1 MLWNCWV
8 SVLILSLP
16 YGVTQNDL
24 LNLSDHLVC
33 FLRHWE
39 NQHLFKCQQ
48 ILTKHYPG
56 PQWMRRSQACHWK
69 RESTE
74 QKRRVWYLLLEWI
87 NPQKS
92 PCCWCSPGH
101 SLVLSGFLMCK
112 VEIQGPLLQ
121 GVKCLSSPCPAEVTD
136 FRQLG
141 LRSCC
146 YLLLLCL

>member
-1 MLWNCWV
+1 MRIDISSNINKY
-8 SVLILSLP
+8 SPS
-16 YGVTQNDL
+16 TT
-24 LNLSDHLVC
+24 S
-33 FLRHWE
+33 
-39 NQHLFKCQQ
+39 
-48 ILTKHYPG
+48 G
-56 PQWMRRSQACHWK
+56 PQWMRRSQTCHWK

-92 PCCWCSPGH
+92 PCCWYSPGH
-101 SLVLSGFLMCK
+101 SLALSGFVCK

-121 GVKCLSSPCPAEVTD
+121 GVKCISSPCPAEVTD

-146 YLLLLCL
+146 YLLLLCLWKGMGGDRRNWQSPFVLVSLCP